1 MQVEHLRPLRLLHT
15 LWLLNNPVASR
26 PDYRASVLGRL
37 PQLKVSRPR
46 PATIGGRGCNP
57 V

>member
-37 PQLKVSRPR
+37 PQLKVSSSS
-46 PATIGGRGCNP
+46 N
-57 V
+57 